1 MANSCCHYLELVNL
15 TISMNANY
23 CYDNIQYI
31 NSRPNIGRFLLDAL
45 VTKAGTDGRLN
56 RSTSKKDEC
65 GAATFIG
72 AS

>member
-1 MANSCCHYLELVNL
+1 
-15 TISMNANY
+15 MNANR

-31 NSRPNIGRFLLDAL
+31 NSRPKIGRFLLAAL

-65 GAATFIG
+65 GATTLIG

>member
-1 MANSCCHYLELVNL
+1 
-15 TISMNANY
+15 MNANH